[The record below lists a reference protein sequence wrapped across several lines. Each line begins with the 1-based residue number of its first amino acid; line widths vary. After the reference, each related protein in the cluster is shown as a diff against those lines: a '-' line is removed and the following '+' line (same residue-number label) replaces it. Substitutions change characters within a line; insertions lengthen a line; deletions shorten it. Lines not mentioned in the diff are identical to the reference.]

1 MSRKLNIG
9 LLLLLFVAMCVI
21 ASTTLFDVVAGD
33 ISSDEYPKQ
42 FASFVVVIIVL
53 VLAVLMPLQF
63 ILSVNQG
70 DSESYLLRSR
80 SRLIIFIVFVMA
92 FITTGGTWAVQ
103 TGQTLNNDFLK
114 GIGVEILGAVL
125 TATSIVF
132 LERYLGL
139 LIDMNKDYPSGE
151 SESSYAYYRD
161 LHDNE
166 VISHSIE

>member
-70 DSESYLLRSR
+70 DSESYLLRR
-80 SRLIIFIVFVMA
+80 
-92 FITTGGTWAVQ
+92 
-103 TGQTLNNDFLK
+103 
-114 GIGVEILGAVL
+114 
-125 TATSIVF
+125 SIVT
-132 LERYLGL
+132 G
-139 LIDMNKDYPSGE
+139 KQKKQT
-151 SESSYAYYRD
+151 A
-161 LHDNE
+161 
-166 VISHSIE
+166 